1 MTDRDNPTKELDEL
15 PGERQ
20 EQRRDFANGE
30 GATVRE
36 SRGTRS
42 KWPADQWRVTIS
54 GEMEPTETID
64 LGRLFLSELTDSG
77 SFDIRGEMLSTTFG
91 KVIQALPIPALLI
104 DRSHKTWVANEAWG
118 RITPDYKKLLGAPF
132 TSLIADPT
140 GREKASQALEK
151 VLIERRPQLIETV
164 LQIGRK
170 RVWARMTLRSI
181 RVKKDRFVFLLL
193 EDLTPEKI
201 QLQKNRQ
208 LQRDLERRVAE
219 RTAQLQRANEEL
231 RLEIL
236 AHKKTL
242 EAFEASESRY
252 RAVVEDQTEMIY
264 RFLPHGELTFA
275 NVAYAR
281 FLDESPDALVGRNV
295 FDFMAENCSRTMKTM
310 LSGLEPK
317 NPTAELEQMLFNSDG
332 ERRWTRWIIR
342 GIFDEH
348 STLTAIQCVGR
359 DITDRKVAQEALR
372 TSEALLRAIFESTQ
386 DLIFIKNQELRITH
400 WNPVVE
406 TLLGL
411 DASKIGGLRDEDIF
425 DPKTAA
431 VIRELDERV
440 LRGEVV
446 EVENTLPIQGSPMT
460 CLDVRSPL
468 RDAEGNVIGV
478 CVICRDIT
486 SRKELGAPRVP
497 QAESFRAAS
506 MQVTMERARIA
517 ANVDALVLLQGE
529 SGTGKDFL
537 ARWIHE
543 HSSRANF
550 SYFSIN
556 CAAVPSQLAESELF
570 GHDRGAFTGAVTKK
584 RGLLELAEGGT
595 LLLNEIGE
603 LSLPLQAK
611 LLSFLDTRTF
621 LRVGGNREIHVNAR
635 LMAATHRDLKDE
647 VAEKRFL
654 EPLYHRLNVLK
665 IEIPPL
671 RDRLDDIPILVERIY
686 SDLCSSMLVSQA
698 PVIDAPS
705 IRNLFHYDWPGNVR
719 ELRNVLE
726 RALILA
732 QGNRIVLRPP
742 TDETVSK
749 DIALPRAVGQRGT
762 LTDAL
767 EELTRAMCQ
776 EALHSAGGN
785 KAEAARALG
794 ISRGA
799 LHRILRRFE
808 SQGHELG
815 RPRSSHE

>member
-1 MTDRDNPTKELDEL
+1 MTNRDKSTKLSDEL
-15 PGERQ
+15 PGGRHER
-20 EQRRDFANGE
+20 RRDSADGT
-30 GATVRE
+30 GQAPGG
-36 SRGTRS
+36 SRGTKS
-42 KWPADQWRVTIS
+42 TWPEDRWRVTIS
-54 GEMEPTETID
+54 DEMEPTETID
-64 LGRLFLSELTDSG
+64 LGSMFQHELTDSG
-77 SFDIRGEMLSTTFG
+77 SFDIRGEMLGTTFG
-91 KVIQALPIPALLI
+91 KVIQALPIPAVLI

-118 RITPDYKKLLGAPF
+118 RITPDYKQLLGASFPN
-132 TSLIADPT
+132 LIADPA

-151 VLIERRPQLIETV
+151 VLVERRPQLIETV
-164 LQIGRK
+164 LQIGLK

-193 EDLTPEKI
+193 EDLTAEKI

-231 RLEIL
+231 SLAIL

-242 EAFEASESRY
+242 QALEASESRY
-252 RAVVEDQTEMIY
+252 RAVVEDQTEMVY
-264 RFLPHGELTFA
+264 RFLPEGELTFA

-281 FLDESPDALVGRNV
+281 FLAESPDELVGRNV
-295 FDFMAENCSRTMKTM
+295 FDLMPADAGRKMKEM
-310 LSGLEPK
+310 LSVLEAK
-317 NPTAELEQMLFNSDG
+317 SPTVEVEQILLNSNG
-332 ERRWTRWIIR
+332 ERRWTQWINR
-342 GIFDEH
+342 GIFDERG
-348 STLTAIQCVGR
+348 TLTAIQCVGR
-359 DITDRKVAQEALR
+359 DITESRVAQEALR
-372 TSEALLRAIFESTQ
+372 KSEERLRAIFESTQ
-386 DLIFIKNQELRITH
+386 DLIFIKDRDLRITH
-400 WNPVVE
+400 WNPAVE
-406 TLLGL
+406 ALLGL
-411 DASKIGGLRDEDIF
+411 DASRIGGLRDEDLF
-425 DPKTAA
+425 DAKTAA
-431 VIRELDERV
+431 VLRELDERV

-446 EVENTLPIQGSPMT
+446 EVENTLPIPGVPMT

-468 RDAEGNVIGV
+468 RDTAGNVIGV
-478 CVICRDIT
+478 CVMCRDIT

-497 QAESFRAAS
+497 QAEIFRSAS

-517 ANVDALVLLQGE
+517 ANVDAMVLLQGE

-537 ARWIHE
+537 ARWIHD
-543 HSSRANF
+543 HSSRSSF

-556 CAAVPSQLAESELF
+556 CAAVPSELAESELF

-611 LLSFLDTRTF
+611 LLTFLDTRTF
-621 LRVGGNREIHVNAR
+621 LRVGGHREIHVNAR

-671 RDRLDDIPILVERIY
+671 RDRLDDIPILVEQIFAE
-686 SDLCSSMLVSQA
+686 LCSSMRVSEA
-698 PVIDAPS
+698 PIIGAPS
-705 IRNLFHYDWPGNVR
+705 MRNLLRYDWPGNVR

-726 RALILA
+726 RALILS

-742 TDETVSK
+742 TDETTSK
-749 DIALPRAVGQRGT
+749 DITLPPAVGQSEA

-776 EALHSAGGN
+776 EALRRSGGN
-785 KAEAARALG
+785 KAEAARDLG

-808 SQGHELG
+808 SQGQELG
-815 RPRSSHE
+815 